1 MLFEIFYQLLQ
12 AWRFQFSVLLTTI
25 VGSLLNR
32 ISPPP
37 LCAAAWLCA
46 VSVLPMVTTP
56 PLRFYRP
63 CGQLP

>member
-12 AWRFQFSVLLTTI
+12 AWRFQFSGLLTTI
-25 VGSLLNR
+25 VGSLLKR

-46 VSVLPMVTTP
+46 VSVLPMLTTP
-56 PLRFYRP
+56 PLRFYQR
-63 CGQLP
+63 CGHLP